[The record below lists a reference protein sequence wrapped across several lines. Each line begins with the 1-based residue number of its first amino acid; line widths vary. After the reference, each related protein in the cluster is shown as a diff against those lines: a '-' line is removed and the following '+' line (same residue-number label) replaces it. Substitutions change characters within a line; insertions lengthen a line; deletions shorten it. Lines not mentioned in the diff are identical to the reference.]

1 MQTQSR
7 TTTPISDHSRRGRI
21 AVVAFFTAL
30 VLGLA
35 APITLLIWEAVS
47 PTAIVRRGDAGAFVA
62 ATSSPGGFTAPTL
75 TTVET
80 TVGSFTVTG
89 TFSAP
94 HGRAL
99 SIERTNKS
107 GLQLCVAGVPATCT
121 DFLGTWPDPI
131 PATPEGGHV
140 FDFQRSVLNHETLL
154 KWLFFGIVVSFIA
167 MIIAARATAPREQ
180 EDDLADCTGGAAT

>member
-1 MQTQSR
+1 MQTDLAPPSPR
-7 TTTPISDHSRRGRI
+7 SPRRGRT
-21 AVVAFFTAL
+21 AVIVFVAAL

-35 APITLLIWEAVS
+35 VPIILLLWQAAS
-47 PTAIVRRGDAGAFVA
+47 PTATVRRGNAGAFISA
-62 ATSSPGGFTAPTL
+62 SSSPGGFIAPTL
-75 TTVET
+75 TTVDT
-80 TVGSFTVTG
+80 TIGSFVVAG
-89 TFSAP
+89 AFSAP
-94 HGRAL
+94 RGRDL
-99 SIERTNKS
+99 TIERTNKS

-131 PATPEGGHV
+131 PATPEAGHV

>member
-62 ATSSPGGFTAPTL
+62 ATSSPGGFMAPTL